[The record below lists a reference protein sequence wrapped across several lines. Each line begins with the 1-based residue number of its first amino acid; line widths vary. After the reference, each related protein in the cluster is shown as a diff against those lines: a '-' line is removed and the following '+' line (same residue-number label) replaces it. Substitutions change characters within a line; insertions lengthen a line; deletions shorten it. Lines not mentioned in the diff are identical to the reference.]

1 MHKKLIVDIWL
12 ETNGIQAV
20 FNLIQQLKEHQKSKR
35 LYYPKGAD
43 QKTIKKKKPFRLLA
57 PPAEKGLQ

>member
-1 MHKKLIVDIWL
+1 MQEINGQNIVWL

-20 FNLIQQLKEHQKSKR
+20 FNLIQRKEHQRSKR

-43 QKTIKKKKPFRLLA
+43 QKTSKKPFSY
-57 PPAEKGLQ
+57 